1 MKKVLAITIVIL
13 SSISFVFGSN
23 ESQEQNDGK
32 VINMD
37 KAMFIKD
44 IFDYTANTDTWKYI
58 GNKPAI
64 IDFYASWCAPCR
76 QISPILDALAKE
88 YKDDIYIYKIDT
100 DKEKEL
106 AKAFGITALPTL
118 LFVPLEGQPI
128 MTKGAMQKPEFE
140 RAIKEYILKTND
152 K

>member
-1 MKKVLAITIVIL
+1 MMTLCMLLCFTFSYSSLSAQTI
-13 SSISFVFGSN
+13 N
-23 ESQEQNDGK
+23 HDYGK
-32 VINMD
+32 VIKVTKKEFVAKVADIDNM
-37 KAMFIKD
+37 KD
-44 IFDYTANTDTWKYI
+44 WKYL
-58 GNKPAI
+58 GDKPAI